1 MRTKSQHGYSLIEV
15 LIAIALTGT
24 VIVGI
29 MTLFYQGRR
38 NVYSGRQMTQAVAV
52 ATRIR
57 EDLNSLNKTATA
69 AAFGLPLASAG
80 TANTV
85 AGTAYANSFLRT
97 TTNITAGTDP
107 KGFMNRWVTDMSTAG
122 KFTDPRVTLLFT
134 PDEDPTN
141 TPAQIATSGILRL
154 RIVVQWRESLRDRT
168 VTLDAVKIE
177 RP

>member
-1 MRTKSQHGYSLIEV
+1 MKTKTQAGYSLIEV

-38 NVYSGRQMTQAVAV
+38 TVYSGKQMTQAVAV

-57 EDLNSLNKTATA
+57 EDLNSLNKSATA
-69 AAFGLPLASAG
+69 AAFGLPTTAAG

-97 TTNITAGTDP
+97 TTNITTATDP
-107 KGFMNRWVTDMSTAG
+107 KGFMNRWVTDMQTAG
-122 KFTDPRVTLLFT
+122 KFSNPRVTLVFT
-134 PDEDPTN
+134 ADEDPTN
-141 TPAQIATSGILRL
+141 TPAQIATSALLRM